1 MLFFCFKQKTAYE
14 MRISDWSSDVCSSDL
29 IPNSP
34 PTDVKEYVCGG
45 SMYCIN
51 GSCSENEEEASN
63 EFKDALV
70 AMGAIDQV
78 GKEFDPDT
86 MWLFKGPRETC
97 HKPGVGYVNRCAGKV
112 SGLFSCGGPAAIGV
126 RGGRGRG
133 WLERSI

>member
-1 MLFFCFKQKTAYE
+1 MERTFK
-14 MRISDWSSDVCSSDL
+14 CP

-51 GSCSENEEEASN
+51 GSCSEIEDEASN

-86 MWLFKGPRETC
+86 LGLFKGTRETC
-97 HKPGVGYVNRCAGKV
+97 HKPRPEERRVGKECV
-112 SGLFSCGGPAAIGV
+112 STC
-126 RGGRGRG
+126 
-133 WLERSI
+133 RSRWSSSP

>member
-1 MLFFCFKQKTAYE
+1 

-29 IPNSP
+29 TCLDEEPNGPCKVTERTFKCPIPNTP

-51 GSCSENEEEASN
+51 GSCSEIEEEASN

-70 AMGAIDQV
+70 ALGAIDQV

-86 MWLFKGPRETC
+86 L
-97 HKPGVGYVNRCAGKV
+97 
-112 SGLFSCGGPAAIGV
+112 GLFRSEEGSVGKECGSTCRS
-126 RGGRGRG
+126 RGAPDH
-133 WLERSI
+133 

>member
-1 MLFFCFKQKTAYE
+1 

-29 IPNSP
+29 TCLDEEPNGPCKVTERTFKCPIPNPP

-51 GSCSENEEEASN
+51 GSCSEIEEEASN

-86 MWLFKGPRETC
+86 MGLSKGTRETC
-97 HKPGVGYVNRCAGKV
+97 HKPVF
-112 SGLFSCGGPAAIGV
+112 GLVKIGRAHV
-126 RGGRGRG
+126 
-133 WLERSI
+133 